1 MKKCRIAVIGVG
13 QRGCHYAA
21 MLAKHPQVELAA
33 MCDKSPERLQVFAKE
48 LELEGVPLFYDLEEL
63 FAHAQFDAAVIT
75 VPDFE
80 HCSTAV
86 ACCSHG
92 KHIMLEKPMAPTAA
106 ECRRIIQASQDNNT
120 IIQIG
125 FVLRNH
131 PIFSRVIEI
140 ARSGALGQILNIA
153 SAENISVM
161 HGASYMRRWHRKVA
175 NSGGFLLAKCSH
187 DIDIIATAANSHV
200 KRVAAF
206 GSLDHFTHDKQ
217 KYEYCSECPDQSCRY
232 RFGGDFVRMT
242 EVEKSAPAQKKF
254 DLCVYN
260 NDKDIVD
267 HEVAI
272 MDFANGIK
280 ASFSLNLF
288 AEVPKRTINICGTE
302 GILYADT
309 AEECIHIHYSN
320 GKSYEKIKCKPQDA
334 SGHGGSDKGFL
345 NDFVDSV
352 LNHTAPAADY
362 MAGLASTVIGNA
374 IEKAMQSGKVVEIA
388 PQEYQLE
395 YQTNAF

>member
-1 MKKCRIAVIGVG
+1 MNKCRIAVVGVG
-13 QRGCHYAA
+13 QRGCHYAE
-21 MLAKHPQVELAA
+21 MLAKHPQVELTAL
-33 MCDKSPERLQVFAKE
+33 CDNSPQRLDAFAEDLNLQQV
-48 LELEGVPLFYDLEEL
+48 PRFYDLDDLLERGDFE
-63 FAHAQFDAAVIT
+63 AAILT
-75 VPDFE
+75 TPDFM
-80 HCSTAV
+80 HCTTAV
-86 ACCSHG
+86 ACCEAG
-92 KHIMLEKPMAPTAA
+92 KHIMLEKPMAPTAE
-106 ECRRIIQASQDNNT
+106 ECRKIIRACQQNNC
-120 IIQIG
+120 IMQIG

-140 ARSGALGQILNIA
+140 ARSGVLGQILNIA
-153 SAENISVM
+153 SAENIGVM

-187 DIDIIATAANSHV
+187 DIDIIATVANSQV

-206 GSLDHFTHDKQ
+206 GSLDHFTSDKL

-232 RFGGDFVRMT
+232 RFSGDFVRMT
-242 EVEKSAPAQKKF
+242 ANEKAAPSAKKF

-260 NDKDIVD
+260 SDKDIVD

-288 AEVPKRTINICGTE
+288 AEIPKRTINICGTE

-320 GKSYEKIKCKPQDA
+320 GKAYEKIACKPQDS

-345 NDFVDSV
+345 DDFVNCV
-352 LNHTAPAADY
+352 LRRSTPHADY

-374 IEKAMQSGKVVEIA
+374 IEKAMQTGQVVEIA
-388 PQEYQLE
+388 PHEYGLE
-395 YQTNAF
+395 Q

>member
-21 MLAKHPQVELAA
+21 MLAEHPQVELAA
-33 MCDKSPERLQVFAKE
+33 LCDCSPERLQAFAGE
-48 LELEGVPLFYDLEEL
+48 LNLADVPQFYNLEDL
-63 FAHAQFDAAVIT
+63 FARCEFEAAIIT
-75 VPDFE
+75 VPDVL
-80 HCSTAV
+80 HAAVAV
-86 ACCSHG
+86 ACCEHG
-92 KHIMLEKPMAPTAA
+92 KHIMLEKPMAPTAD
-106 ECRRIIQASQDNNT
+106 ECRQIINAVRKNNT

-140 ARSGALGQILNIA
+140 ARSGRLGQILNIA
-153 SAENISVM
+153 AAENISVM

-206 GSLDHFTHDKQ
+206 GSLDHFTSDKL

-242 EVEKSAPAQKKF
+242 EVEKSAPSQKKF

-320 GKSYEKIKCKPQDA
+320 GKSYEKIKCKPKDA
-334 SGHGGSDKGFL
+334 SGHGGSDQGFL

>member
-1 MKKCRIAVIGVG
+1 MNKCRIAVIGVG

-21 MLAKHPQVELAA
+21 MLAGHPQVELAA
-33 MCDKSPERLQVFAKE
+33 LCDLSPERLQAFAGE
-48 LELEGVPLFYDLEEL
+48 LKLTDVPQFYNLDDL
-63 FAHAQFDAAVIT
+63 FANCEFDAAVIT
-75 VPDFE
+75 VPDFQ
-80 HCSTAV
+80 HCAVAV
-86 ACCSHG
+86 ACCEHN
-92 KHIMLEKPMAPTAA
+92 KHIMLEKPMAPTAV
-106 ECRRIIQASQDNNT
+106 ECRQIISAARQHNT

-131 PIFSRVIEI
+131 PVLSRVIEI

-153 SAENISVM
+153 AAENIGVM

-187 DIDIIATAANSHV
+187 DIDIIATAANSRV

-206 GSLDHFTHDKQ
+206 GSLDHFTSDKL
-217 KYEYCSECPDQSCRY
+217 KYEYCSECPDQTCRY

-242 EVEKSAPAQKKF
+242 PEEKAAPAAKKF

-260 NDKDIVD
+260 SDKDVID

-272 MDFANGIK
+272 LDFENGIK
-280 ASFSLNLF
+280 ASFALNLF

-320 GKSYEKIKCKPQDA
+320 GKPYEKIECKPKDA
-334 SGHGGSDKGFL
+334 SGHGGSDRGFL
-345 NDFVDSV
+345 DDFVCSV

-374 IEKAMQSGKVVEIA
+374 VEKAMQSGQVVEIA
-388 PQEYQLE
+388 SGEYQLE
-395 YQTNAF
+395 YQA

>member
-21 MLAKHPQVELAA
+21 MLAAHPQVELAA
-33 MCDKSPERLQVFAKE
+33 LCDSSPERLQTFAEE
-48 LELEGVPLFYDLEEL
+48 LKLAGVPQFYKFDEL
-63 FAHAQFDAAVIT
+63 LARCRFDAAVIT
-75 VPDFE
+75 VPDSA
-80 HCSTAV
+80 HCAAAV
-86 ACCSHG
+86 ACCEHG
-92 KHIMLEKPMAPTAA
+92 KHIMLEKPMAPTAG
-106 ECRRIIQASQDNNT
+106 ECRKIIRAAVKNDT

-131 PIFSRVIEI
+131 PVFSRVIEI
-140 ARSGALGQILNIA
+140 ARGGVLGQILNIA
-153 SAENISVM
+153 AAENIGVM

-187 DIDIIATAANSHV
+187 DIDIIATAAGGRV

-206 GSLDHFTHDKQ
+206 GSLDHFTSDKLRC
-217 KYEYCSECPDQSCRY
+217 EYCSECPDKACRY
-232 RFGGDFVRMT
+232 RFGGEFLCMT
-242 EVEKSAPAQKKF
+242 PEEKAHPSRKKF

-260 NDKDIVD
+260 SDKDIVD

-272 MDFANGIK
+272 MDFDNGVK
-280 ASFSLNLF
+280 AAFSLNLF

-309 AEECIHIHYSN
+309 SEECIHIDYSN
-320 GKSYEKIKCKPQDA
+320 GKPCETISCKPKDS

-345 NDFVDSV
+345 DDFVKCVIDR
-352 LNHTAPAADY
+352 TAPRADY

-374 IEKAMQSGKVVEIA
+374 IEKAMQQGKVVEIA
-388 PQEYQLE
+388 PEEYQLE
-395 YQTNAF
+395 

>member
-1 MKKCRIAVIGVG
+1 LQSFAR
-13 QRGCHYAA
+13 
-21 MLAKHPQVELAA
+21 ELKLT
-33 MCDKSPERLQVFAKE
+33 D
-48 LELEGVPLFYDLEEL
+48 VPLYYSLNEL
-63 FAHAQFDAAVIT
+63 FEKCQFDAAIIT

-80 HCSTAV
+80 HCSAAI
-86 ACCSHG
+86 ACCEHG
-92 KHIMLEKPMAPTAA
+92 KHIMLEKPMAPTAD
-106 ECRRIIQASQDNNT
+106 ECRKIINSALKNDT
-120 IIQIG
+120 IVQIG

-131 PIFSRVIEI
+131 PVFSKVIEI
-140 ARSGALGQILNIA
+140 ARSGVLGQILNIA

-175 NSGGFLLAKCSH
+175 NSGGFMLAKCSH
-187 DIDIIATAANSHV
+187 DIDIIATVANSQV

-206 GSLDHFTHDKQ
+206 GSLDHFTSDKL
-217 KYEYCSECPDQSCRY
+217 KHEYCSECSDQNCRY
-232 RFGGDFVRMT
+232 RFGGEFVRMT
-242 EVEKSAPAQKKF
+242 EEEKAAPAQKKF

-260 NDKDIVD
+260 SDKDIID

-280 ASFSLNLF
+280 ASFALNLF

-320 GKSYEKIKCKPQDA
+320 GKPYEKIECKPKDS

-345 NDFVDSV
+345 DDFVDCLINRTRPRV
-352 LNHTAPAADY
+352 DY

-374 IEKAMQSGKVVEIA
+374 IEKAMQSGTVVAIA
-388 PQEYQLE
+388 AEEYNLE
-395 YQTNAF
+395 Q

>member
-1 MKKCRIAVIGVG
+1 MNQCRIAVIGVG
-13 QRGCHYAA
+13 QRGCNYVA
-21 MLAKHPQVELAA
+21 LLAA
-33 MCDKSPERLQVFAKE
+33 HPRVKLAALCDTSPERLRAFAEELGQTGVPQFYNPDDLFAKC
-48 LELEGVPLFYDLEEL
+48 D
-63 FAHAQFDAAVIT
+63 FDAAVIT
-75 VPDFE
+75 VPDFF
-80 HCSTAV
+80 HADAAV
-86 ACCSHG
+86 ACCEHG

-106 ECRRIIQASQDNNT
+106 ECRRIISAAQKNHT

-131 PIFSRVIEI
+131 PVFSRVVAI

-153 SAENISVM
+153 AAENIGVM

-187 DIDIIATAANSHV
+187 DIDIIATAAGGRV

-206 GSLDHFTHDKQ
+206 GSLDHFTGDKLR
-217 KYEYCSECPDQSCRY
+217 YEYCSECPDRHCRY
-232 RFGGDFVRMT
+232 RFGGEFVRMT
-242 EVEKSAPAQKKF
+242 AAEKAAPAREKF

-260 NDKDIVD
+260 TDKDIVD

-272 MDFANGIK
+272 MDFENGVK
-280 ASFSLNLF
+280 ASFALNLF

-302 GILYADT
+302 GILSADT

-320 GKSYEKIKCKPQDA
+320 GKPYEKIECKAKDA

-345 NDFVDSV
+345 DDFVNCV
-352 LNHTAPAADY
+352 LTHTAPSADC

-374 IEKAMQSGKVVEIA
+374 IEKAMQSGQVVEIA

-395 YQTNAF
+395 